1 MYFHFWIPYIHTHTH
16 TYIYIYQSIYLSLY
30 LYLSIYL
37 SITLSIMHIYNSYII
52 NSFPDGSL
60 TKYQME
66 INFIIFGS
74 MFGICLNHFSTVKSR
89 NFATVNLWKYYGFLT
104 EKIWRSFFFFFG
116 QALSWGWLYIV
127 YIIA

>member
-1 MYFHFWIPYIHTHTH
+1 
-16 TYIYIYQSIYLSLY
+16 
-30 LYLSIYL
+30 
-37 SITLSIMHIYNSYII
+37 MHIYNSYII

-104 EKIWRSFFFFFG
+104 EKIWRSFFFFFFWSSFKLG
-116 QALSWGWLYIV
+116 MTLPCIYYCVIWIDDHLQCSSFGDVPPFIVLIWTVNNAYFVIMFMLSV
-127 YIIA
+127 